1 MTPIELT
8 RLGTYETGI
17 FDESAAEIPAYD
29 PDSQRVFV
37 VNGDSDAIDILD
49 ILNPTNPVKIGE
61 IDLTSFG
68 EGANSVAVKNGM
80 VAVAVEAEN
89 GTEPGQAVFFDTD
102 GNFLNNIAVG
112 VLPDMITFSPDGSKV
127 LTANEGEPTDE
138 GNPDGS
144 VSIVDLSDGIDNLTV
159 ANAEFTPFN
168 GQESELRMQGV
179 RIFPDTSVS
188 ADVEPEYIDITAD
201 GTTAYVSLQENN
213 AVAVINIATATVTD
227 IQPLGLKDWSQAS
240 NQLDASDRDDAI
252 NIRNWPVFGMYMP
265 DSIGVY
271 DVNGET
277 YYVTANEGDARSEDE
292 RVKDLTLDPTAF
304 PDATELQADENL
316 GRLEVSSIDGDTDG
330 DGDYDQLLTYGGR
343 SFSIF
348 DGHGNIV
355 FDSGSDFAE
364 ITAAAFPD
372 NFNSSNDEN
381 SFDSRSDA
389 KGSEPEGI
397 EIGEVEGKTY
407 AFVGLERIGGIM
419 VYDITT
425 PETAEFVQY
434 LNNRDFSGDPEAG
447 TAGDLGP
454 EGLEFVNAADS
465 PTGRPMLIV
474 SNEVSGS
481 TSIYD
486 FGMNTT
492 DDDSSSNLG
501 RQNVTNVEL
510 LGEVTFPTGLTF
522 GDTEVGGLSGITYD
536 AENEIY
542 YSLSDDRSQNNP
554 ARFYTLSIDLS
565 DQSLDD
571 GDVTFND
578 VTFLQNQEGE
588 LFPERSVDPEGITL
602 TQTGTLWISSEGD
615 ANQLINP
622 FVNEFSINGE
632 LLDELPVPD
641 KFLPTADQTTG
652 IRNNL
657 AFESLTI
664 SPDNRFL
671 YTATEN
677 ALFQDSPAT
686 NLEQESL
693 SRIIQYDL
701 TIGQP
706 VAEFVYEVGEVPD
719 IPEPE
724 DGFRTNGLVELLAT
738 DNNGSLLALERAF
751 SAGVGNTVKLYEVRT
766 QGALDVS
773 SVEDLFWE
781 AEGIPFEIDPAV
793 EKELLIDFEADLGVT
808 PDNLEGITFGPIL
821 PDGRQSLIVVSDNNF
836 NDTQVTQFI
845 GLALEFDSL
854 PAAQPVLET
863 PYTVDSEENP
873 EAVLA
878 GDSDDPAIWVNPEN
892 PEQSLVIATL
902 KDGGLVT
909 FDLNGDIFEE
919 ILPAP
924 FGEIRYNNVD
934 LVYNFELGEETVDLA
949 VASDRENDTLAIWTI
964 DPETRQL
971 QDVTADNILE
981 TIFGVDDGEQTA
993 YGLATYNSPV
1003 SGQSYAF
1010 VTQADSNQFAQL
1022 ELVDNGSGQVDANLV
1037 RTIEL
1042 PTPTGEPEDSQSEAI
1057 VVDQELGFVYLAIEE
1072 EVGILKFQAEPD
1084 AGNDFEV
1091 VYSIEDDILVP
1102 DLEGLILYY
1111 GDNGEGYLIASS
1123 QGDSSYGLFDRAGSN
1138 EFLGQFVIA
1147 GNGDIDQVNETD
1159 GFDLTNVA
1167 LGSAYPNGLFVVQD
1181 GANDPQSAV
1190 EDEEELEN
1198 NSTNFKFVPWDSIA
1212 NAFPNPLDIDTTSYD
1227 PRNPNS
1233 TLISGTSEAETLVG
1247 GDDNDILNAGSGNDT
1262 VAGGLGDDL
1271 IYGSFGDD
1279 VLRGDENSPSTGG
1292 TVGGDDIIYG
1302 GEGRDRIGGKAGNDQ
1317 LFGGSDD
1324 DQLWGDNGDD
1334 ILNGGLGNDTLTGDN
1349 ASGGQG
1355 SDTFVLAMGEGIDT
1369 IVDFTLGEDV
1379 IALAGG
1385 LTFDQLSLR
1394 QEGNQT
1400 VLGLDDEVFAV
1411 VSGAEAAVLIEN
1423 SASTFVQI

>member
-1 MTPIELT
+1 MTPIQLT

-17 FDESAAEIPAYD
+17 FDEGAAEIPAYD
-29 PDSQRVFV
+29 AESERIFV
-37 VNGDSDAIDILD
+37 VNGDSNTIDILD
-49 ILNPTNPVKIGE
+49 IENPNNPVKIGE
-61 IDLTSFG
+61 IDITNFG
-68 EGANSVAVKNGM
+68 AGANSVDVKNGI

-89 GTEPGQAVFFDTD
+89 GTEPGQAIFFDTD
-102 GNFLNNIAVG
+102 GNFLNTITVG
-112 VLPDMITFSPDGSKV
+112 VLPDMITFSPDGNKV

-144 VSIVDLSDGIDNLTV
+144 VSIIDLSNGVDSLTV
-159 ANAEFTPFN
+159 TNAEFTPFN
-168 GQESELRMQGV
+168 GQETELRMQGV
-179 RIFPDTSVS
+179 RIFPDTPFS

-201 GTTAYVSLQENN
+201 GTTAYVTLQENN

-240 NQLDASDRDDAI
+240 NKLDASDQDDAI

-271 DVNGET
+271 QVNGET
-277 YYVTANEGDARSEDE
+277 YYITANEGDARSEDE
-292 RVKDLTLDPTAF
+292 RVKDLTLDPEAF
-304 PDATELQADENL
+304 PDAAELQADENL
-316 GRLEVSSIDGDTDG
+316 GRLEVSTIDGDTDG
-330 DGDYDQLLTYGGR
+330 DGDYDQLFSYGGR

-348 DGHGNIV
+348 NSDGNIV
-355 FDSGSDFAE
+355 FDSGSEFAE
-364 ITAAAFPD
+364 ITAAEFPD
-372 NFNSSNDEN
+372 NFNDDNDEN

-397 EIGEVEGKTY
+397 EIGEVDGKTY

-419 VYDITT
+419 VYDVST
-425 PETAEFVQY
+425 PDAPEFIQY

-454 EGLEFVNAADS
+454 EGLEFVEAADS
-465 PTGRPMLIV
+465 PTGDPLLIV

-486 FGMNTT
+486 FGVNTIVDT
-492 DDDSSSNLG
+492 SNLS
-501 RQNVTNVEL
+501 RQSVTNIEL
-510 LGEVTFPTGLTF
+510 LGEVIFPTGFTF

-536 AENEIY
+536 ADNEIF

-571 GDVTFND
+571 GDITFND
-578 VTFLQNQEGE
+578 VTFLRNQAGE

-602 TQTGTLWISSEGD
+602 TQAGTLFISSEGD

-622 FVNEFSINGE
+622 FVNEFSLNGE

-641 KFLPTADQTTG
+641 QFLPTADQTTG

-677 ALFQDSPAT
+677 ALFQDSSAAT
-686 NLEQESL
+686 LEQESL
-693 SRIIQYDL
+693 SRILQYDL
-701 TIGQP
+701 TTGQP
-706 VAEFVYEVGEVPD
+706 VAELVYEVDAIPD
-719 IPEPE
+719 VPEPP
-724 DGFRTNGLVELLAT
+724 DAFADNGLVELLAT
-738 DNNGSLLALERAF
+738 DNNGTLLALERSFAV
-751 SAGVGNTVKLYEVRT
+751 GVGNNIRLYEVRT

-773 SVEDLFWE
+773 RVEDLFWE
-781 AEGIPFEIDPAV
+781 TEGIPFEIDPAV
-793 EKELLIDFEADLGVT
+793 EKELLIDFEADLGID
-808 PDNLEGITFGPIL
+808 PDNLEGITFGPVL

-836 NDTQVTQFI
+836 NDSQVTQFI
-845 GLALEFDSL
+845 GLALEFDSF

-863 PYTVDSEENP
+863 PYTVDSEDNP
-873 EAVLA
+873 DAVLA

-909 FDLNGDIFEE
+909 FDLNGDIVEE

-1003 SGQSYAF
+1003 SGKSYAF

-1022 ELVDNGSGQVDANLV
+1022 ELVDNGSAQVDANLV

-1042 PTPTGEPEDSQSEAI
+1042 PTPTGDPADSQSEAI

-1084 AGNDFEV
+1084 AGDDFEV

-1138 EFLGQFVIA
+1138 EFLGQFIIA

-1167 LGSAYPNGLFVVQD
+1167 LGSAYPNGLFVVHD
-1181 GANDPQSAV
+1181 GANDPQSV
-1190 EDEEELEN
+1190 VQDEEELEN
-1198 NSTNFKFVPWDSIA
+1198 NSTNFKYVPWESVA
-1212 NAFPNPLDIDTTSYD
+1212 NAFPNPLLIDTTSYD

-1233 TLISGTSEAETLVG
+1233 SLISGTSEAETVVG
-1247 GDDNDILNAGSGNDT
+1247 GDDDDILNAGSGNDT

-1279 VLRGDENSPSTGG
+1279 VLRGDENTPSTGG
-1292 TVGGDDIIYG
+1292 TAGGDDTIYG
-1302 GEGRDRIGGKAGNDQ
+1302 GEGSDRIGGKAGNDQ
-1317 LFGGSDD
+1317 IFGGSED
-1324 DQLWGDNGDD
+1324 DQLWGDDGDD
-1334 ILNGGLGNDTLTGDN
+1334 ILDGGLGDDTLTGDDF
-1349 ASGGQG
+1349 SGGQG
-1355 SDTFVLAMGEGIDT
+1355 SDTFVLTVGEGTDTITDFEEGIDIIGLT
-1369 IVDFTLGEDV
+1369 
-1379 IALAGG
+1379 AG

-1400 VLGLDDEVFAV
+1400 LMSLDDEVLAILNGV
-1411 VSGAEAAVLIEN
+1411 DAAALIEN
-1423 SASTFVQI
+1423 SASTFIQI